1 MPFPM
6 IFSDLERLSVT
17 FLLTSCGL
25 SVTAELLVI
34 HIYDVI
40 MRVIETLNFAHRPIT
55 QISD

>member
-1 MPFPM
+1 M